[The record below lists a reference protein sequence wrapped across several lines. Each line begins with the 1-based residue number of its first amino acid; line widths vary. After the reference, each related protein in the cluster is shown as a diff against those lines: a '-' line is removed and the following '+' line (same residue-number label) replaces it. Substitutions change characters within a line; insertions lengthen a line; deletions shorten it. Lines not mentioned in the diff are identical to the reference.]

1 MKKISLFLFIFLV
14 LFLSS
19 CESVDNDSKIQ
30 EFKAYSAYLEKD
42 IISAD
47 QFKDVMN
54 HFTYE
59 IVPAVFDIRSEVRDA
74 KTFDIIETIT
84 GSGIAI
90 KIESPYVII
99 LTSASFAHEV
109 GENII
114 SYHITDRNGNER
126 IGTLIRSSE
135 DSGLALIQFYL
146 APGFIGFPPL
156 RWSIRQVNLNEPV
169 VLLGYQYHIKNA
181 MTMGLVSNVSEN
193 YFLKKYTHN
202 SEMLHTILTFLEHN
216 QNINQTAAE
225 LYIHRNTL
233 LQRLDKFQSITGFD
247 IKKFQDAF
255 IVYQLL

>member
-114 SYHITDRNGNER
+114 SYHITDRNGNVR

-193 YFLKKYTHN
+193 QSTFETTIITDQAGLGGALFSLAGFLVGMQTRYDPITN
-202 SEMLHTILTFLEHN
+202 TFQITSMDAIREFLEED
-216 QNINQTAAE
+216 TE
-225 LYIHRNTL
+225 V
-233 LQRLDKFQSITGFD
+233 S
-247 IKKFQDAF
+247 
-255 IVYQLL
+255 